1 MATENRG
8 LVFDIEE
15 FAVFDGP
22 GVRCAIFLKG
32 CPLRCAWCHNP
43 EGLSFEPQRLR
54 YQAMCKHCGACIEVC
69 PTPGDCHACGKCA
82 KVCPG
87 RCIQIA
93 GTWMTPEEVAA
104 RIRRI
109 GALLVKNGGGITF
122 SGGEPMM
129 QADFVCAL
137 RKLLPEIHALV
148 ETSGYAEEAVFR
160 QVVSEMDMVIM
171 DLKHIDPVRHKRWT
185 GVDNAP
191 ILRNLRVL
199 KGMDKP
205 FRIRVPL
212 IPGVN
217 DTEENMAKTAELL
230 IDAKNLEKVELL
242 PYNKAAGSKYKA
254 AGMEYKPAFDENK
267 DPNIFTEAFQKNGIP
282 VSVL

>member
-1 MATENRG
+1 
-8 LVFDIEE
+8 
-15 FAVFDGP
+15 
-22 GVRCAIFLKG
+22 
-32 CPLRCAWCHNP
+32 
-43 EGLSFEPQRLR
+43 
-54 YQAMCKHCGACIEVC
+54 
-69 PTPGDCHACGKCA
+69 
-82 KVCPG
+82 
-87 RCIQIA
+87 
-93 GTWMTPEEVAA
+93 MTPEEVAA

-129 QADFVCAL
+129 QADFVCAV